1 MHRSTHIQL
10 LTMKKEIFKNCYHGM
25 MKWKDA
31 AAILKLHPK
40 SLSRLKKRYEQL
52 GDCALVGRKPGPKHY
67 TPQNRTSL
75 EVERIVENLAERH
88 LQLGTLPLSEK
99 LFELRG
105 IKLNQSTIY
114 RILKRRRVRYT
125 TTYKRWKQK
134 PKLYCLDEPGIEIQ
148 LDGCYPHGRSRKIVC
163 YDSIDDCSRF
173 VFGKCDAGVESD
185 ELAIQYVS
193 ELVRKAPF
201 RIQRI
206 RVDNRY
212 GKRFEEYCG
221 SIGVKIVRN
230 DAYSPE
236 QNGKIERF
244 HRTSKQEFFHKLP
257 WDTDLTTL
265 NYHFSLWLHEYNYF
279 RKHGGFGMNRLTP
292 VQKLISTW
300 LHSLNYTN
308 PKKVTGILQQYIFC
322 IFP

>member
-1 MHRSTHIQL
+1 MR
-10 LTMKKEIFKNCYHGM
+10 
-25 MKWKDA
+25 WKDA

-52 GDCALVGRKPGPKHY
+52 GACALVGRKPGPKHY
-67 TPQNRTSL
+67 TPGNRTSL
-75 EVERIVENLAERH
+75 EVERIVEDLAERH
-88 LQLGTLPLSEK
+88 LELGPLPLSEK
-99 LFELRG
+99 LFELHG
-105 IKLNQSTIY
+105 IRRDQSTIY

-125 TTYKRWKQK
+125 TVYKRWKQQS
-134 PKLYCLDEPGIEIQ
+134 KLYCLDEPGIEVQ

-173 VFGKCDAGVESD
+173 VFGKCYTGVESD

-193 ELVRKAPF
+193 ELVERAPF

-212 GKRFEEYCG
+212 GKKFEEYCN
-221 SIGVKIVRN
+221 SIGIQVIRN

-257 WDTDLTTL
+257 WNTSIEEL
-265 NYHFSLWLHEYNYF
+265 NYRFRLWLYEYNYF

-300 LHSLNYTN
+300 LQLLGQAD
-308 PKKVTGILQQYIFC
+308 PKKVTGILQQYKTC
-322 IFP
+322 IILVIY